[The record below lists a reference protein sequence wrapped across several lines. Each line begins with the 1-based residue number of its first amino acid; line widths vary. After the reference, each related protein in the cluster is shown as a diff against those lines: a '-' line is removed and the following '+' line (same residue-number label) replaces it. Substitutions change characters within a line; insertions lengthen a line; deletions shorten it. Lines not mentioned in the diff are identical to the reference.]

1 VKVLALVAESR
12 LPNNDAM
19 YKAMQS
25 YADVDVV
32 KLDKAKQKK
41 LKSVFKS
48 LLVDQYDRVILD
60 LHFKRIVTQA
70 GFIKTIPRLAI
81 FEEDACQNYIESS
94 KWFGKFLPFYKKLN
108 DFRLICTS
116 VALAERFRSEGID
129 AYFIEKGYDQN
140 HLKNLSED
148 RDIALGFIGRTAS
161 KTYSKRNEL
170 LMYLEQRY
178 GLQLIRTEPGEA
190 YLNML
195 NRINI
200 FISADIGL
208 GEYMVKNF
216 EAMACGCLLVAYKQ
230 GAEEGAMGL
239 KDMDNVVL
247 YRDKRELIEK
257 LDALQQNPSVVRE
270 IAKKGQALAEA
281 NHGFNVLAKKL
292 YCCLEKEFVI
302 KATPKSWLRGIFPF

>member
-1 VKVLALVAESR
+1 VKILALVAESR
-12 LPNNDAM
+12 LPNNDEM

-25 YADVDVV
+25 YADVEVV
-32 KLDKAKQKK
+32 KVDKAKQKK
-41 LKSVFKS
+41 LKRMFKN
-48 LLVDQYDRVILD
+48 LEVDQYDRVILD

-70 GFIKTIPRLAI
+70 RFIRTIPKLAI
-81 FEEDACQNYIESS
+81 LEEDACQNYIESS

-116 VALAERFRSEGID
+116 VTLAERFRSEGID

-140 HLKNLSED
+140 HLKNLCGD

-178 GLQLIRTEPGEA
+178 GLQLIRTEPGKA
-190 YLNML
+190 YLMML

-216 EAMACGCLLVAYKQ
+216 EAMACGCLVVAYRQ
-230 GAEEGAMGL
+230 GDEEDAMGL
-239 KDMDNVVL
+239 KDMENIVL

-257 LDALQQNPSVVRE
+257 LEALQQNPSVAKE

-281 NHGFNVLAKKL
+281 NHGFNVLAKRL
-292 YCCLEKEFVI
+292 YCCLEKEFTT
-302 KATPKSWLRGIFPF
+302 KTTSKSWLRGMLPF